1 MIKKID
7 IEIDGINYKMPNNI
21 TVSHYG
27 EMMRRMSLS
36 DNVIDKTND
45 LIGVLLN
52 IPYNILRE
60 LEPSKMEE
68 LSIYLQNKV
77 SSQDVG
83 YIPSFTYKD
92 VNYVGVAFNKITFGE
107 YVDIINFIKNEA
119 SIYMNIHKLLSI
131 LYRPEINGKIRPY
144 DIEQHE
150 IQSELFKDLPLMYFF
165 GIFKNLFTFLA
176 QMRKDFVVLFGEDDD
191 LPIRQK
197 EEKDEEEEQSN
208 LPWYKMIMSLTGD
221 DFTKIDY
228 VTARPLV
235 ECFNHLTYIKLKVED
250 QNQLILQQQNKMNL

>member
-1 MIKKID
+1 MIKQID
-7 IEIDGINYKMPNNI
+7 IEIDGIDYTLPDNI

-36 DNVIDKTND
+36 ENMVDKAHD
-45 LIGVLLN
+45 VIGVLLN
-52 IPYNILRE
+52 IPYTILRE
-60 LEPSKMEE
+60 LDPVEMAE

-77 SSQDVG
+77 SSQDIG

-92 VNYVGVAFNKITFGE
+92 VNYVGVVFNKMTFGE
-107 YVDIINFIKNEA
+107 YVDIINLIKNEA
-119 SIYMNIHKLLSI
+119 SIYMNIHKICAL
-131 LYRPEINGKIRPY
+131 LYRPEINGKISPY

-150 IQSELFKDLPLMYFF
+150 IQSELFKELPLQYFF

-176 QMRKDFVVLFGEDDD
+176 QMRKDFVVLFGEEGD
-191 LPIRQK
+191 LPTKPK
-197 EEKDEEEEQSN
+197 EEKDMEEEQTN

-250 QNQLILQQQNKMNL
+250 EKQLILQQQNKMNL